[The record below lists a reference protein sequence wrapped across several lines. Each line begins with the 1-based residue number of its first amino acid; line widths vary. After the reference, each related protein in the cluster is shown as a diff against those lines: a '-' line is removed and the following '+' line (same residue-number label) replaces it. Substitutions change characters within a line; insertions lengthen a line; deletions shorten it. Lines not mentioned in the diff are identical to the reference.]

1 MTDEN
6 KKPVLR
12 AERDPDDAPRGDKPK
27 RGKDSG
33 SRKGNGNGKTPAGG
47 KPARK
52 RRSLFGRLVVFTL
65 SLGFLGAIVGV
76 LGIFAVLNYYGQDL
90 PDHTQLAEYDPPV
103 ATRIYAGDGR
113 LITEY
118 AVQRR
123 VFVPVEAMPRQL
135 IDAFI
140 SAEDQNFY
148 SHPGLDFK
156 GLARAVLTNV
166 KNYGTGRRPEGASTI
181 TQQVA
186 KNFLLT
192 NEVSIERKIK
202 EAILSFRIEQA
213 FSKDHILELYLNEI
227 YLGGGSYGVSAAALN
242 YFNKSLDQLSIGEI
256 AYLAAL
262 PKAPNNYN
270 PYRNREAAI
279 ERRNWVI
286 GRMLEDGHITA
297 AEAERARAEPLT
309 VRPRE
314 DTELVE
320 NGAYFAEEVRREL
333 QNRYGDK
340 GLYEGGLAVRTSLDP
355 ELQSIATRVMR
366 EGLLD
371 YDRRHGWRGPVAHL
385 DDLNDW
391 PRALRD
397 IEKPAAA
404 LEDWRLAVV
413 LEVSA
418 DAARI
423 GLSDHAGTI
432 PFEEAKWARKWLE
445 KQRYGAQPKDMHD
458 VLEAGDVVLVE
469 PVAEEE
475 AADGAPEEPD
485 ARAADSPS
493 ADATDTYALR
503 QVPDINGALV
513 AMDPHTGR
521 VLAMVGGF
529 SLNASEFNRATQ
541 AWRQPGSAFKPFV
554 YMTALANGYTP
565 ASIILDAPVEFDQ
578 GPGLPKWKPK
588 NYSGEYYGPSTLRIG
603 IEKSRNL
610 MTVRLAHAVGMD
622 AVADTAVRFGVF
634 DDMPELLSYSLGAGE
649 TTVLRMT
656 TAYAQIVNGGKKI
669 TPTLIDRVQDRTGR
683 TVFRHDDRAC
693 TDCKGVFWTGQG
705 VPSVPDAREQ
715 VIDPVTAYQMTSIL
729 EGVVKRGTG
738 RRIAELGIPLAG
750 KTGTTND
757 SLDTWFMG
765 FSPDLVV
772 GVFVGFDDP
781 RTLGPRETGSSVA
794 APIFKD
800 FMAAALDG
808 KKTPFRIP
816 PGVQLVRVSHD
827 TGRPAMP
834 GDTDVILEAF
844 KPGQT
849 PYNQRRLDGMS
860 YAVDPGGVGDD
871 TYADSTLDG
880 LGGGAG
886 GTTGTGGL
894 SGSTGGGMLNDRDR
908 PTASGGGGGGA
919 PQAGGLY

>member
-1 MTDEN
+1 MTDET

-12 AERDPDDAPRGDKPK
+12 AERDPDDAPQGGKAKPK
-27 RGKDSG
+27 RGKDSEKK
-33 SRKGNGNGKTPAGG
+33 KGKSPTGG

-52 RRSLFGRLVVFTL
+52 KRSLLGRLMVFAL

-76 LGIFAVLNYYGQDL
+76 LGIFAVLNYYSKDL

-156 GLARAVLTNV
+156 GLARAMLTNI
-166 KNYGTGRRPEGASTI
+166 KNYGSGRRPEGASTI

-213 FSKDHILELYLNEI
+213 FEKDHILELYLNEI

-242 YFNKSLDQLSIGEI
+242 YFNKSLDQLSIGEM

-270 PYRNREAAI
+270 PYRRHDAAVG
-279 ERRNWVI
+279 RRNWVV
-286 GRMLEDGHITA
+286 GRMLEDGHITK
-297 AEAERARAEPLT
+297 AEADRAIAEPLT
-309 VRPRE
+309 VQPRE

-333 QNRYGDK
+333 QNRYGDDA
-340 GLYEGGLAVRTSLDP
+340 LYKGGLAVRTSLDP
-355 ELQSIATRVMR
+355 KLQSIATRVMR

-371 YDRRHGWRGPVAHL
+371 YDRRHGWRGPLAHL
-385 DDLNDW
+385 EDTRDW
-391 PRALRD
+391 SRVLR
-397 IEKPAAA
+397 EMERPAAA
-404 LEDWRLAVV
+404 LESWRLAVV
-413 LEVSA
+413 LEV
-418 DAARI
+418 DDKEARI
-423 GLSDHAGTI
+423 GLSDHAGII
-432 PFEEAKWARKWLE
+432 PFEEAKWARQWL
-445 KQRYGAQPKDMHD
+445 KNQRFGNAPKAMTE
-458 VLEAGDVVLVE
+458 VLNKGDVILVE
-469 PVAEEE
+469 PVSKEE
-475 AADGAPEEPD
+475 AADGDSEAAEVPEEGAPLPGQ
-485 ARAADSPS
+485 S
-493 ADATDTYALR
+493 DTYALR
-503 QVPDINGALV
+503 QIPDINGAMV

-554 YMTALANGYTP
+554 YMAALANGYTP

-578 GPGLPKWKPK
+578 GPGLPKWRPK
-588 NYSGEYYGPSTLRIG
+588 NYSGNFYGPSTLRTG
-603 IEKSRNL
+603 IERSRNL

-622 AVADTAVRFGVF
+622 SVAEMAVRFGVF
-634 DDMPELLSYSLGAGE
+634 EDMPRLLSYSLGAGE
-649 TTVLRMT
+649 TTVMRMT

-669 TPTLIDRVQDRTGR
+669 TPTLIDRVQDRVGH
-683 TVFRHDDRAC
+683 TVFRHDDRSC
-693 TDCKGVFWTGQG
+693 SDCRDVFWTGQA
-705 VPSVPDAREQ
+705 VPAVPDAREQ

-729 EGVVKRGTG
+729 EGVIRRGTG
-738 RRIAELGIPLAG
+738 RRISELGIPLAG

-757 SLDTWFMG
+757 SLDVWFMG

-781 RTLGPRETGSSVA
+781 RTLGARETGSSIA

-800 FMAAALDG
+800 FMAEALEG

-816 PGVQLVRVSHD
+816 PGVQLVRVSHA

-834 GDTDVILEAF
+834 GDSDVILEAF

-849 PYNQRRLDGMS
+849 PYNQRRLDGS
-860 YAVDPGGVGDD
+860 TFAVGPGGVGDD
-871 TYADSTLDG
+871 ALAGGAMGPGGGTLPTG
-880 LGGGAG
+880 SGSGSGGGA
-886 GTTGTGGL
+886 
-894 SGSTGGGMLNDRDR
+894 
-908 PTASGGGGGGA
+908 P